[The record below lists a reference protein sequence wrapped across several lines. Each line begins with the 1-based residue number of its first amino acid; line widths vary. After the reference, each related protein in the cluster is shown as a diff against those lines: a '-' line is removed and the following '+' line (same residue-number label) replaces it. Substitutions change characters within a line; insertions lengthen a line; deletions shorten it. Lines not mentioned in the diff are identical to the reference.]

1 MVTAAGGMIPHV
13 GGMSGI
19 GLPYIRFMT
28 SIQRGDLVLLQY
40 ICILILVVLF
50 HPQYC
55 FYSSHSLCLITM
67 STPNENIVLEGESVL
82 KHPK

>member
-28 SIQRGDLVLLQY
+28 SMQRGGPWY